1 MALRWMEAEPDQETA
16 GLLSHRKPS
25 LGAPSRRGFS
35 LGVPSRRGVSLG
47 VLSHRGVQPQ
57 AAQQTPGKSVRI
69 SSPEQVDDYIR
80 VTTPG
85 MWLLV
90 AAMLILLCALILW
103 GLTTKLRVKD
113 DGSNGQAKT
122 EYVTPASFLTDASTG
137 N

>member
-1 MALRWMEAEPDQETA
+1 MGQEAEDRVVNGAAMDGGGAGPGDSRSSQSQEA
-16 GLLSHRKPS
+16 QPGSAQPQ
-25 LGAPSRRGFS
+25 
-35 LGVPSRRGVSLG
+35 
-47 VLSHRGVQPQ
+47 GVQPGS
-57 AAQQTPGKSVRI
+57 AQQKPGKSVRI

-90 AAMLILLCALILW
+90 AAMLMLLCALILW
-103 GLTTKLRVKD
+103 GLTTKIELRTMD
-113 DGSNGQAKT
+113 QNGQAMT

>member
-1 MALRWMEAEPDQETA
+1 MGQEAEDRVVNGAVMDGGGAGPGDSRSSQSQEA
-16 GLLSHRKPS
+16 QPGSAQPQS
-25 LGAPSRRGFS
+25 AQPQGGQPGSA
-35 LGVPSRRGVSLG
+35 
-47 VLSHRGVQPQ
+47 QPQ

-103 GLTTKLRVKD
+103 GLTTKIELRTMD
-113 DGSNGQAKT
+113 QNGQAMT